1 MVGTAKG
8 GGLAV
13 DPMALVELE
22 EDEEE
27 DPPPKKA
34 VEDTASLSPT
44 LIGCTNF
51 GAGAGREKKF
61 VRFIPSVAPAEG
73 EDAKSVEAL
82 VVVVVGGG
90 GALMGA

>member
-1 MVGTAKG
+1 MVGTARG

-61 VRFIPSVAPAEG
+61 VLFNPLVAPEG

-82 VVVVVGGG
+82 VVIVVGGG
-90 GALMGA
+90 GALMGT